1 MSDRSKLVTRW
12 QASLRKGTDFD
23 SWGQVVEAIEEYQ
36 MLARHLN
43 REMNAK
49 PSVFSESQK
58 KTLQQIMAC
67 LDLRAQTLQS
77 PNATDELSL
86 EELKK
91 LDTAFQDLLSSS
103 PAQFPVQL
111 PAGALHARQ
120 KSPRRNFEIDIEGED
135 DEDDDLDEEED
146 ETPQLQSKAQNIKP
160 TGTLMP
166 RIAHEPGTTGLTIQ
180 IDKIGLKDATGF
192 LDPFITVWVKDMAG
206 VDVTKSQDTPVAVR
220 REDPYVIYRANV
232 ELQKPIEKLPK
243 GTAVFFEFKHYKA
256 KKRTIS
262 TKCFAFMEM
271 DEIKNGPLVIEL
283 YKKPTDFKRKK
294 LSLLTA
300 KPLYL
305 HLNLN
310 LYEN

>member
-1 MSDRSKLVTRW
+1 MSDRGKIVTRW

-23 SWGQVVEAIEEYQ
+23 SWGQVVEAVEEYQ
-36 MLARHLN
+36 MLSKHLN

-58 KTLQQIMAC
+58 KTLQRITVC
-67 LDLRAQTLQS
+67 LELRGQTLQS
-77 PNATDELSL
+77 PNATNELSL
-86 EELKK
+86 EDVKK
-91 LDTAFQDLLSSS
+91 LDAALQDLLSSS
-103 PAQFPVQL
+103 PAEFPIEI
-111 PAGALHARQ
+111 PASLLQTRQ
-120 KSPRRNFEIDIEGED
+120 KSPRRNFEIDMEG
-135 DEDDDLDEEED
+135 DEEED
-146 ETPQLQSKAQNIKP
+146 VEEDEEDVEPQLQSKAQNIKP
-160 TGTLMP
+160 TGTLLS
-166 RIAHEPGTTGLTIQ
+166 RIAHEPGTTGLTIH
-180 IDKIGLKDATGF
+180 IEKIGLKDASVY
-192 LDPFITVWVKDMAG
+192 LDPFITISVKDVAG
-206 VDVTKSQDTPVAVR
+206 VDVTKSQDTPVATR
-220 REDPYVIYRANV
+220 REEPYVMYGVNV
-232 ELQKPIEKLPK
+232 ELQKPLEKLPK

-256 KKRTIS
+256 KKRAIS

-305 HLNLN
+305 HLKLN